1 MRRLSPLDIYA
12 LSRESV
18 IDWLDDRSPR
28 KAAALAFYTLF
39 SLAPILIIAINVA
52 ALAFGEQA
60 ARGEVV
66 SQIGGLVGE
75 SGALAVQALIDDA
88 AKTEGGGWA
97 TVIGIVTLLVGA
109 TSAFAELKDGLD
121 QIWRVPPERTSGFG
135 YLVRQRLLS
144 FGLIL
149 TVGFL
154 LLVSLVFSA
163 ALEAFG
169 RYFGAS
175 LAPALLELV
184 NSVLSFVLVV
194 TLFASIYKLLPSVRI
209 AWRDVFAGA
218 VVTSLLFTAGK
229 YLIGLYL
236 GGSAIASSYGAAG
249 SIIIVMMWVYFSAM
263 IFLLGAEF
271 TRVFTYRHGSR
282 RHAPE
287 AAQALTQPVDQP
299 ATQ

>member
-1 MRRLSPLDIYA
+1 MRGLSILQTYE
-12 LSRESV
+12 LGREA
-18 IDWLDDRSPR
+18 IADWLDDRSPR

-52 ALAFGEQA
+52 AIAFGEEA

-66 SQIGGLVGE
+66 DQISGLVGE

-88 AKTEGGGWA
+88 AKSQGGGLA
-97 TVIGIVTLLVGA
+97 TLIGLVTLLVGA

-121 QIWRVPPERTSGFG
+121 QIWRVPPERTSGFR

-163 ALEAFG
+163 ALEAFS

-184 NSVLSFVLVV
+184 NSLLSFVLVV
-194 TLFASIYKLLPSVRI
+194 ALFASIYKLLPSVRI
-209 AWRDVFAGA
+209 AWRDVLAGA
-218 VVTSLLFTAGK
+218 IVTSLLFTAGK

-271 TRVFTYRHGSR
+271 TRVFAYRHGSR
-282 RHAPE
+282 RNAPE
-287 AAQALTQPVDQP
+287 AAGALTR
-299 ATQ
+299 AI